1 MLKKKLLTTSQADV
15 MFVYLAYSL
24 RYVYLILLIP
34 FYARVLG
41 AEGYGVVLAALSLMQ
56 TIWLFVN
63 WGFATAGTREI
74 TIAKP
79 HEYADIFNIH
89 FSARLLISI
98 GALIFGLIAVYFS
111 NVLSHH
117 ILAGIFAVFLGIISA
132 FNLGWYFGGTG
143 RPRDAVKLEVLGF
156 ILNLA
161 LILSLVQEEQD
172 SWLAIFSI
180 FCSGSI
186 ALAVAHWWVR
196 HEIKPIKLKIKE
208 GLELIHASKS
218 IFIFSSAGIVLG
230 ASSTYLLSTLSSN
243 AEVGLYGSAER
254 LVSAGLSLMGPVGA
268 VFIPKVMK
276 LFNENVPLAYVYI
289 RKILLFLLAIAFAG
303 LFVSEVFTELI
314 VKIVFGDQFAGSV
327 DILRCMALIFPFS
340 AASLILGSYILVP
353 LHQDKLLAKITV
365 WGAMIS
371 IILAIPLTLY
381 YHGLGMAVARVVGT
395 IISFMMLLISCHR
408 LGYLKPLLQNK

>member
-1 MLKKKLLTTSQADV
+1 MLKNKLITNTRADV
-15 MFVYLAYSL
+15 IFVYLAYSL

-56 TIWLFVN
+56 TVWLVVN
-63 WGFATAGTREI
+63 WGFSTAGTREI
-74 TIAKP
+74 SIAKP

-89 FSARLLISI
+89 FSARILISLA
-98 GALIFGLIAVYFS
+98 ALIIGLIAVYFS

-117 ILAGIFAVFLGIISA
+117 WPAGVFAVLLGIISA

-161 LILSLVQEEQD
+161 LILSLVQSEDD
-172 SWLAIFSI
+172 SWLAILSI
-180 FCSGSI
+180 FLSGSI
-186 ALAVAHWWVR
+186 ALIVAHWWVR
-196 HEIKPIKLKIKE
+196 HEIKPVKLKVKE
-208 GLELIHASKS
+208 GIALIHASKS
-218 IFIFSSAGIVLG
+218 IFIFSSVGIVLG
-230 ASSTYLLSTLSSN
+230 ASSTYLLSTFTSN
-243 AEVGLYGSAER
+243 TEVGYYGSAER
-254 LVSAGLSLMGPVGA
+254 LVSAGLSIMSPVGA

-276 LFNENVPLAYVYI
+276 LLNENVPLAYVYI
-289 RKILLFLLAIAFAG
+289 RKILFFLMAIAIAG
-303 LFVSEVFTELI
+303 LLVSELATELI
-314 VKIVFGDQFAGSV
+314 VKIVFGEQFAGTV
-327 DILRCMALIFPFS
+327 DILRCMAIIFPFS

-365 WGAMIS
+365 WGAVIS

-381 YHGLGMAVARVVGT
+381 YHGIGMAIARVLGT
-395 IISFMMLLISCHR
+395 IISFVMLLVSCHR
-408 LGYLKPLLQNK
+408 LGYLKQLMQK

>member
-1 MLKKKLLTTSQADV
+1 

-79 HEYADIFNIH
+79 HEYADIFNVH
-89 FSARLLISI
+89 FSARLIISV
-98 GALIFGLIAVYFS
+98 GALILGLVAVYFS
-111 NVLSHH
+111 NVLSQHL
-117 ILAGIFAVFLGIISA
+117 LAGVFAVLLGVISA

-161 LILSLVQEEQD
+161 LILSLVQQEED
-172 SWLAIFSI
+172 SWLAVFSI
-180 FCSGSI
+180 FCSGGI

-218 IFIFSSAGIVLG
+218 IFIFSSAGIALG
-230 ASSTYLLSTLSSN
+230 ASSTYLLSTLTSHT
-243 AEVGLYGSAER
+243 EVGYYGSAER

-289 RKILLFLLAIAFAG
+289 RKILFFLLAIAFAG
-303 LFVSEVFTELI
+303 LIVSEVAAELVVQI
-314 VKIVFGDQFAGSV
+314 IFGDQFAGSV
-327 DILRCMALIFPFS
+327 DILRCMAIIFPFS

-353 LHQDKLLAKITV
+353 LHQDALLAKITV
-365 WGAMIS
+365 WGAVIS
-371 IILAIPLTLY
+371 ILLAIPLTIY
-381 YHGLGMAVARVVGT
+381 YQGLGMALARVLGAA
-395 IISFMMLLISCHR
+395 ISFIMLIVSCHR
-408 LGYLKPLLQNK
+408 LGYLKQLMHK